1 MSNFVYKGYKGK
13 WDMYIYGDKK
23 RINSNGHIQILDYKT
38 RKWVTVDYLKGDRNV
53 SSKSN

>member
-23 RINSNGHIQILDYKT
+23 RININGNLQILDYKT
-38 RKWVTVDYLKGDRNV
+38 RKWVTVDYIEGDEND
-53 SSKSN
+53 SE